1 MKKVFVKGPIFSRS
15 GYGEQARFA
24 LRSLKKYP
32 DRFDIYVENIRW
44 GNTGWIAEETE
55 ERRWID
61 KLVLKTMDH
70 LQRNGDF
77 DISIQITIPQEWE
90 RLAPINI
97 GYTAGTETT
106 KMSDIWVQKSNIMD
120 KIIVPSEHSKFAFE
134 NTVAQTY
141 NEATRQEMQTRCET
155 PVEVVNFPVR
165 KTGTTDMN
173 LNLEPDFNFLAVSQW
188 STRKNIKKTIKW
200 FLEEF
205 KNDEVGLVLKINTA
219 NDSIMDRGR
228 TLNKVKKYV
237 NDSEFEGKKCKVYI
251 LHGTLT
257 EQEMNGLYTNPK
269 INAFINI
276 SHGEGFGLPV
286 FEAAHNG
293 LPVITTNWGGQV
305 DFMNAPKKDKK
316 TKKVRNRPHF
326 ATVDYD
332 IQPIQKGAVWE
343 PVLIEG
349 SMWCFPKK
357 FSYKNAL
364 RNVYKDYGTYK
375 SQAKK
380 LQKHILKNLE
390 EQGQFDK
397 FADAISEGED
407 LSDVKYVFVSDYFAQ
422 ELQGGAELSL
432 QTLIEICPAK
442 ALGVKSLSVTPEL
455 IEQLKES
462 RWVFTNISQLD
473 ASMFD
478 VLKEHDVEYSFIE
491 YDYKMCKHRNPVLY
505 EFVEGEKC
513 DYAET
518 ELGQNIKDFM
528 LNAKSVF
535 FMSEKQKQIYCETF
549 SELNNHNTHVLSSMF
564 NDQSLDYIQKLNE
577 KEYEREKWVV
587 LNSNSWVK
595 GVDASEQW
603 CKDNNLE
610 YELVGGLGYIDF
622 LKKMRRA
629 KGVCFMP
636 DGLDTCPRFVI
647 EAKLLGC
654 ELQLNE
660 NVQHVEEEWFTE
672 SSTHMVSYLRSRK
685 DYFWQKAFN

>member
-1 MKKVFVKGPIFSRS
+1 MSH
-15 GYGEQARFA
+15 E
-24 LRSLKKYP
+24 
-32 DRFDIYVENIRW
+32 
-44 GNTGWIAEETE
+44 GN
-55 ERRWID
+55 D
-61 KLVLKTMDH
+61 
-70 LQRNGDF
+70 Q
-77 DISIQITIPQEWE
+77 
-90 RLAPINI
+90 
-97 GYTAGTETT
+97 
-106 KMSDIWVQKSNIMD
+106 
-120 KIIVPSEHSKFAFE
+120 
-134 NTVAQTY
+134 
-141 NEATRQEMQTRCET
+141 
-155 PVEVVNFPVR
+155 
-165 KTGTTDMN
+165 
-173 LNLEPDFNFLAVSQW
+173 
-188 STRKNIKKTIKW
+188 
-200 FLEEF
+200 
-205 KNDEVGLVLKINTA
+205 
-219 NDSIMDRGR
+219 
-228 TLNKVKKYV
+228 
-237 NDSEFEGKKCKVYI
+237 
-251 LHGTLT
+251 
-257 EQEMNGLYTNPK
+257 
-269 INAFINI
+269 
-276 SHGEGFGLPV
+276 
-286 FEAAHNG
+286 
-293 LPVITTNWGGQV
+293 
-305 DFMNAPKKDKK
+305 
-316 TKKVRNRPHF
+316 
-326 ATVDYD
+326 
-332 IQPIQKGAVWE
+332 
-343 PVLIEG
+343 
-349 SMWCFPKK
+349 
-357 FSYKNAL
+357 
-364 RNVYKDYGTYK
+364 
-375 SQAKK
+375 
-380 LQKHILKNLE
+380 
-390 EQGQFDK
+390 
-397 FADAISEGED
+397 
-407 LSDVKYVFVSDYFAQ
+407 
-422 ELQGGAELSL
+422 
-432 QTLIEICPAK
+432 
-442 ALGVKSLSVTPEL
+442 L

-629 KGVCFMP
+629 KGGCFMP